1 MLTMTEN
8 EKKKYFIK
16 VSTDP
21 MTNASSGLLA
31 VAIASE
37 AINQGHEV
45 ILFFAGDATK
55 MLHKDVIN
63 NLHTVTF
70 HGNGKAGEMAKAA
83 IINVANGGGEIHV
96 SEGSAMTYGIT
107 KENYKSYIFED
118 LEINWSY
125 PKQVIELSSKSDL
138 VFSY

>member
-21 MTNASSGLLA
+21 MDSTSSGLLA
-31 VAIASE
+31 IASE
-37 AINQGHEV
+37 AANQGHEV
-45 ILFFAGDATK
+45 VLFFAGDATK

-70 HGNGKAGEMAKAA
+70 HGNGKAGEM
-83 IINVANGGGEIHV
+83 GQ
-96 SEGSAMTYGIT
+96 
-107 KENYKSYIFED
+107 
-118 LEINWSY
+118 
-125 PKQVIELSSKSDL
+125 KQRLLMLLTVVKFTL
-138 VFSY
+138 VKVLP